1 MIWLNLTCHTI
12 NNFFL
17 FYLLFRRHKSDITT
31 DPDRY
36 QSNSAP
42 ARWLVQFI
50 TITLCETTALIIK
63 LSMYLIADHK
73 RNYRNFASYKS
84 VIRILQNLCC
94 WNPVRFSTIVC
105 CFIRYEGRHL
115 LIPKQLLLKHNFFT
129 EYRTSIKP
137 DTGKYFVSLL
147 PLVWRMYQ
155 PTTSSI
161 HFGIWLFKLWSSLNI
176 FFSFYFEMKDNNE
189 DNLMKIMFA
198 IVLYLVLTEHIFE
211 FVAKFVVNLKKRIII
226 G

>member
-1 MIWLNLTCHTI
+1 MIWLNLTCHTL

-50 TITLCETTALIIK
+50 TITLCETTAVMIK
-63 LSMYLIADHK
+63 VSMYLIADNK

-84 VIRILQNLCC
+84 VIRILRNLCC
-94 WNPVRFSTIVC
+94 WNPFRFSTIVC

-129 EYRTSIKP
+129 EYQYQTQHRQVFCIV
-137 DTGKYFVSLL
+137 VSLL
-147 PLVWRMYQ
+147 PLVWR
-155 PTTSSI
+155 I
-161 HFGIWLFKLWSSLNI
+161 GISPPLVPYILGYDCLNC
-176 FFSFYFEMKDNNE
+176 E
-189 DNLMKIMFA
+189 
-198 IVLYLVLTEHIFE
+198 
-211 FVAKFVVNLKKRIII
+211 VV
-226 G
+226 